1 VGILNFRENTD
12 DGFLKVTLAIGTV
25 DQNLKLQ
32 QGINER
38 LMGNLVQQQMPQQIQ
53 NQNYNTFPNQTQNN
67 NNQQSTNKTQTQV
80 QEDNN
85 LQNEAILT
93 LNPKQNSEKKDNK
106 ESEREPEFS
115 KYVKQLKVLH

>member
-1 VGILNFRENTD
+1 MGILNFRENTD

-38 LMGNLVQQQMPQQIQ
+38 LMGNLMQQQMPQQIQ
-53 NQNYNTFPNQTQNN
+53 NQNYNTFPTQNI
-67 NNQQSTNKTQTQV
+67 NNQQPTTQIQAQD
-80 QEDNN
+80 QENN
-85 LQNEAILT
+85 LQNEAIMT
-93 LNPKQNSEKKDNK
+93 LNPKLNTEKKENK